1 MPSFGLGTLAIKGRI
16 KMIVY
21 MLQYDADDGSRESW
35 SIFYTPIEMFATK
48 AERDQRIAD
57 IKAYDPSQEFEET
70 DVTLGDVAALDWI

>member
-1 MPSFGLGTLAIKGRI
+1 
-16 KMIVY
+16 MIVY
-21 MLQYDADDGSRESW
+21 VLQFDDDTGAREDW
-35 SIFYTPIEMFATK
+35 NVFYTPMEIFDTK